1 MRNGLNKPKPPA
13 LYYHR
18 PRGIRVQR
26 HATLLIVIA
35 LLPFQAA
42 LAADAPDALPAVP
55 AEVEPC
61 LSCHAYQ
68 PDSEPMEGPSL
79 WGVVGRRI
87 ASVEG
92 YDYSPALKGVDGTWD
107 RATLDRFLSNTKA
120 FAPGL
125 RMTLGG
131 VRDPADRAVVLDFLE
146 RLGPGTL

>member
-1 MRNGLNKPKPPA
+1 MKA
-13 LYYHR
+13 HT
-18 PRGIRVQR
+18 
-26 HATLLIVIA
+26 TLLIVLA
-35 LLPFQAA
+35 VLQFQSA
-42 LAADAPDALPAVP
+42 LAADAPDAQAEVP
-55 AEVEPC
+55 AAFEPC

-68 PDSEPMEGPSL
+68 PDSDSMEGPSL

-92 YDYSPALKGVDGTWD
+92 YDYSAALKAIDGTWD
-107 RATLDRFLSNTKA
+107 RATLDRFLANTKA

-146 RLGPGTL
+146 RLGPGTR

>member
-1 MRNGLNKPKPPA
+1 MRVKA
-13 LYYHR
+13 
-18 PRGIRVQR
+18 
-26 HATLLIVIA
+26 HATPLIVLA
-35 LLPFQAA
+35 VLQFQPA
-42 LAADAPDALPAVP
+42 LAADAPDAQPEVP
-55 AEVEPC
+55 AAFEPC

-87 ASVEG
+87 ASAEG
-92 YDYSPALKGVDGTWD
+92 YDYSAALKGVEGTWD
-107 RATLDRFLSNTKA
+107 RATLDRFLANTKA

-146 RLGPGTL
+146 RLGPDSLQSLP